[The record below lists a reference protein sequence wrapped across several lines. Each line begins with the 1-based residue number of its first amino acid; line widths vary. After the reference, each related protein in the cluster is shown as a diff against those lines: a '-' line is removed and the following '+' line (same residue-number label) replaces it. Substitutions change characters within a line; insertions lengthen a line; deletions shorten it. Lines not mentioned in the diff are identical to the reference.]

1 MSRIIE
7 EKVIAEDIIATRF
20 SRPKYKN
27 ASGKEFIL
35 MPIFNS
41 KAEYLNGD
49 VSDYEAIFINKFKFD
64 RIIKLDNVVI
74 DGEFT
79 HDDKIKNNLY
89 YFISSE
95 DEDYITLYE
104 IDLKNKIG
112 A

>member
-1 MSRIIE
+1 MSRITE
-7 EKVIAEDIIATRF
+7 EKIIAEDIIATRF

-27 ASGKEFIL
+27 AFGEEFIL

-41 KAEYLNGD
+41 KAEYLNND
-49 VSDYEAIFINKFKFD
+49 VSDYIAIFINEFKFD
-64 RIIKLDNVVI
+64 RIIKLDNVII

-79 HDDKIKNNLY
+79 HDDKIKNSLY

-104 IDLKNKIG
+104 IDLVKNIG

>member
-7 EKVIAEDIIATRF
+7 EKVIAEDIIATCF

-27 ASGKEFIL
+27 LSDDEFIL
-35 MPIFNS
+35 MPVFNS

-104 IDLKNKIG
+104 IDLVKNIG

>member
-27 ASGKEFIL
+27 LSDDEFIL
-35 MPIFNS
+35 MPVFNS

-49 VSDYEAIFINKFKFD
+49 VSDYVAIFINEFKFD

-104 IDLKNKIG
+104 IDLVKNIG